1 MFHRVF
7 RDVLSKKR
15 IVPRRMKKRKKKITL
30 ALFAWNADIHEIM
43 EAESFIICKGMNN
56 MNSKNA
62 LWEWSF
68 FVNII

>member
-1 MFHRVF
+1 
-7 RDVLSKKR
+7 
-15 IVPRRMKKRKKKITL
+15 MKKRRKKITL